1 MGRLGQHYPV
11 NQMSGPGAVDEMRS
25 RRRVRVFLGSKEL
38 DADDAKPV
46 PVDAHCP
53 LGCVG

>member
-1 MGRLGQHYPV
+1 MGRLGQHHPV